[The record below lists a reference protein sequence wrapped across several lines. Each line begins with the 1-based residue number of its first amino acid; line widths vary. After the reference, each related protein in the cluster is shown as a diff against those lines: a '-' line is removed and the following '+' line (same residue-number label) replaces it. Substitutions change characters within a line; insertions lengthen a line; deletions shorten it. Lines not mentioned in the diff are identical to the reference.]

1 MEALVNA
8 VSEFLAAI
16 FARLGFVGRQR
27 RRANIK
33 EDLSLLEI
41 FRDSPAFG
49 PESTPSTHLLAH
61 INNEVARYSGVEP
74 KRKIQWGSVATALVF
89 GVPAAYVTYKLN
101 QDGFSWFSL
110 LPGAI
115 AAFMLIGALALLLNR
130 QDSEEQ
136 KDEPDG
142 PAT

>member
-8 VSEFLAAI
+8 VSEFMAAI

-41 FRDSPAFG
+41 FRSSPAFG
-49 PESTPSTHLLAH
+49 SESTAAVQLLAH
-61 INNEVARYSGVEP
+61 INNEVARYSGGEP
-74 KRKIQWGSVATALVF
+74 KRKIEWGSIVTALVF

-115 AAFMLIGALALLLNR
+115 AAFMLIGALGLLFNR
-130 QDSEEQ
+130 KDSEEQ
-136 KDEPDG
+136 EDG
-142 PAT
+142 DGESVA